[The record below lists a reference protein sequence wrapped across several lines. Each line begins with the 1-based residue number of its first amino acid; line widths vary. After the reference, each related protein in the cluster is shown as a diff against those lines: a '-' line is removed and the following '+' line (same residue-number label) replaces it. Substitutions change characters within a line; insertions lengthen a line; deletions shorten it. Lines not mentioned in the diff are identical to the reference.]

1 MRRKEMKQLLEE
13 RIERISLLETRI
25 DTMEQLVDGYRARE
39 QSIIDTLHA
48 AKETATKTVEDGK
61 TRAEAM
67 LSEAKRHADSALADA
82 QLQAT
87 AMVEE
92 ANRRADEL
100 LSSAKSESERMLESA
115 EATKHEYEQM
125 VVTFNTMLEQNAVE
139 AAQSASRYAEFI
151 KGRIITTPQSAAGQE
166 AVYQAGSGVQE
177 KTLPDPGGN
186 PARLMQN
193 IYQLQNRPLP
203 EGVQPEQN
211 MQTDTPVRETKPVEP
226 FFEADEPRP
235 RYARTSEHEMT
246 GTKQADHGFV
256 FDQTDAASDSPMQ
269 FDEALDSLIKEEPEQ
284 RERAMEEPEP
294 FSENAWGSEEH
305 QSSSEPQ
312 AEFTTAFD
320 TDYPQ
325 TDFSLMPDPEC
336 AVNNTEQEKAA
347 EPTQTEPAPFSEEA
361 WNHGTE
367 SPSEPQAE
375 FASAFTMP
383 DETPAVQESDFNVE
397 ETADFAANY
406 EANFEAAVAASDD
419 ESQEWEP
426 EAETDMGE
434 VPSVGDLLPEDKQT
448 GEDDISLDELL
459 DEIIKAG
466 E

>member
-48 AKETATKTVEDGK
+48 AKETATTTVEDGK
-61 TRAEAM
+61 MRAETM

-82 QLQAT
+82 QMQAT

-92 ANRRADEL
+92 ANRRAEEL
-100 LSSAKSESERMLESA
+100 LSSARNESERMLESA
-115 EATKHEYEQM
+115 ESTKREYEQM

-151 KGRIITTPQSAAGQE
+151 KGRIITTPQGTAGEEAA
-166 AVYQAGSGVQE
+166 YQPETGAQD
-177 KTLPDPGGN
+177 KTLPDPEGD

-211 MQTDTPVRETKPVEP
+211 TQADTPVKETTPVESL
-226 FFEADEPRP
+226 FEADEPRP
-235 RYARTSEHEMT
+235 RHARTSEPELDD
-246 GTKQADHGFV
+246 TKQADEGFM
-256 FDQTDAASDSPMQ
+256 FDQTVAEPENPMQ
-269 FDEALDSLIKEEPEQ
+269 YRETFDSQIN
-284 RERAMEEPEP
+284 EEPEP
-294 FSENAWGSEEH
+294 FSENAWGSEAH
-305 QSSSEPQ
+305 QSPSEPQ

-336 AVNNTEQEKAA
+336 AVNGTEPEKAA
-347 EPTQTEPAPFSEEA
+347 EPAQTEPEPFSEEA
-361 WNHGTE
+361 WNHAAE

-375 FASAFTMP
+375 FAPAFTMP
-383 DETPAVQESDFNVE
+383 DEAPATTESDFNVE

-406 EANFEAAVAASDD
+406 EANFEAAVAATDD
-419 ESQEWEP
+419 EPQEWEP
-426 EAETDMGE
+426 EDEPDMNE
-434 VPSVGDLLPEDKQT
+434 VPSVGDLLPDGNQT
-448 GEDDISLDELL
+448 SDDDISLDELL